1 MVATRT
7 LSLLLAAFVAGSL
20 VSAAVPNHV
29 RERRQLADDD
39 SLQPIEDSE
48 GDEQTRDKRK
58 FEGVA
63 QSKFGIKNAILGL
76 VFGGIN
82 SLIDAKTR
90 LVDTLDRQNIEIN
103 KQYGIET
110 PQNGIGGFVGAIGQA
125 IQPKLQL
132 IGPKLQ
138 TVTSLL
144 GGASGASSGQGG
156 AGNGGVGSFIS
167 LLTSLSGSSSGS
179 SSGGAATGGTVETI
193 DSSEED
199 TS

>member
-1 MVATRT
+1 MVAART
-7 LSLLLAAFVAGSL
+7 LSLLLAASVAVSL
-20 VSAAVPNHV
+20 VSGAVPNHV
-29 RERRQLADDD
+29 RVRRQLADDN
-39 SLQPIEDSE
+39 SLQPIDDSE
-48 GDEQTRDKRK
+48 GEQQTRDKRK
-58 FEGVA
+58 FEAVA

-90 LVDTLDRQNIEIN
+90 LVDNLDKKNIEIN

-110 PQNGIGGFVGAIGQA
+110 PQNGVGGLVGAIGQA

-132 IGPKLQ
+132 IGPKIQ

-156 AGNGGVGSFIS
+156 GASGGVGSFVN
-167 LLTSLSGSSSGS
+167 LLTSLAGSSSGS
-179 SSGGAATGGTVETI
+179 SSGGANAGGTVETV

-199 TS
+199 SS